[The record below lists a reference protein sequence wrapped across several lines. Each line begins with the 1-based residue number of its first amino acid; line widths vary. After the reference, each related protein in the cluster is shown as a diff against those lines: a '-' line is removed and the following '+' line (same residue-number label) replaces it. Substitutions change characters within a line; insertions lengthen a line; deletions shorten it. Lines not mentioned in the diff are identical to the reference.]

1 MNANGKCTAGGRQP
15 GKSFFRGGKNQSIS
29 PYKVICPVSQKTG
42 QPPLVV
48 RFLMVW
54 VYSYG
59 IWNMEYITYQ
69 PVPFPFYWQ
78 QTTARCSLP
87 TARCSLLI
95 AHCTLPIVH
104 PPPKE
109 IPRRRPPGI
118 PYLQYHMHLR
128 GPAPGK
134 VSPGEAWRDRPL
146 LKRRVS
152 PRSSSL
158 AKLLPRGP
166 CAGEGLGGGG
176 PRGVCL
182 S

>member
-54 VYSYG
+54 VYSYV

-78 QTTARCSLP
+78 QTTAHCSLH
-87 TARCSLLI
+87 I
-95 AHCTLPIVH
+95 AHFQLDIQPQKDFHGIPPANRAHLQIPKIH
-104 PPPKE
+104 PPPQKKF
-109 IPRRRPPGI
+109 PGAGRHTVFAI
-118 PYLQYHMHLR
+118 PYAFA
-128 GPAPGK
+128 GA
-134 VSPGEAWRDRPL
+134 
-146 LKRRVS
+146 
-152 PRSSSL
+152 
-158 AKLLPRGP
+158 